1 MYKLTVKITNKEG
14 INETVINDFKT
25 VEDAK
30 KHADGLYDFAKE
42 KVGKE
47 HLSVSR
53 NNWAEWNER
62 HFRSMTIYNAD
73 GDNFA
78 MAFTV
83 EKQ

>member
-1 MYKLTVKITNKEG
+1 MYKLTVKITNKDG

-25 VEDAK
+25 TEDAK

-62 HFRSMTIYNAD
+62 HFLSETCHFVVCSPILLKTGN
-73 GDNFA
+73 NP
-78 MAFTV
+78 V
-83 EKQ
+83 

>member
-1 MYKLTVKITNKEG
+1 MYKLIVKITNKEG
-14 INETVINDFKT
+14 VNETIINDFKT
-25 VEDAK
+25 TEDAK

-62 HFRSMTIYNAD
+62 LFRSMTIYNTD
-73 GDNFA
+73 GNNFA
-78 MAFTV
+78 IAFTI